1 MILHLIQS
9 YIESKQGVLNNY
21 LGSTVQL
28 KQIQTELD
36 LDLIGNSESFIHY
49 QLYISGIESLE
60 YEARNFSDV
69 NVKMEFKFLIANKN
83 YTVYRKI
90 FDRYVFGIARI
101 LKFDD
106 SFPSQDTEISNVLTM
121 QEIKNVNITN
131 ADRFENETYEP
142 TIEFTMII
150 SDATDISQTIL
161 NSENV

>member
-9 YIESKQGVLNNY
+9 YIESKQETLNNF
-21 LGSTVQL
+21 LGSPVQL

-36 LDLIGNSESFIHY
+36 MDLIGNSESFINY

-69 NVKMEFKFLIANKN
+69 NIKMEFKFLIANKN

-101 LKFDD
+101 LKFDN

-121 QEIKNVNITN
+121 HELKNVNITN

-142 TIEFTMII
+142 TIEFTMTI